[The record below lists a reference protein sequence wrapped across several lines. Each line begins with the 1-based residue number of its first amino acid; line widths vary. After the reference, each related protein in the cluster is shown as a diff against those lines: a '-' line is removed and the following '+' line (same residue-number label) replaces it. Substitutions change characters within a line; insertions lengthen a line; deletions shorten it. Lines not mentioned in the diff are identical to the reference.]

1 MSRRNIA
8 LGLAVAAYMLSFFH
22 RVAPAALAQ
31 DLAASFQ
38 LGAASLGSLAATY
51 FYVYTLMQVPAG
63 VLADTLGPRRIL
75 FFGGMVAGAGSLIFG
90 LAPSFE
96 RAVVGR
102 TLVGLGVSV
111 TFIAMLKLIA
121 VWYEE
126 SRFATLTGLCMLIG
140 NLGSILAGAPLAA
153 ATQIASWREIFLAVG
168 LLSLAIG
175 LASYYLVSD
184 GPVAVRRQGISVDRT
199 AWLSGL
205 LAVLA
210 NRATWP
216 GFFVTF
222 GTAGA
227 FFSFAGLWAVPYFT
241 QVQGMTRALAA
252 NHISVYFLGFAIG
265 SALWGRV
272 SDRIGR
278 RKPLMVLGTLMHSAG
293 WLVWL
298 SGASLGAGA
307 SYPFCLTMG
316 ILTASMTLAWA
327 CAKEVN
333 PPLLSGTAT
342 SVVNVG
348 VFLGPAIMQPLVGW
362 LMDRSW
368 DGSMD
373 HGARLYRAAD
383 YQQGLWLMAG
393 TALVGCVATLFLRET
408 GCRNIWQGKTS

>member
-96 RAVVGR
+96 LAVVGR

>member
-51 FYVYTLMQVPAG
+51 FYVYTLLQVPAG

-75 FFGGMVAGAGSLIFG
+75 FFGGMVAGAGSLLFG

-96 RAVVGR
+96 LAVIGR

-175 LASYYLVSD
+175 FASYYLVSD
-184 GPVAVRRQGISVDRT
+184 GPVAVRRQGQSVDRT

-216 GFFVTF
+216 GFFITF

-241 QVQGMTRALAA
+241 QVQGMTRAVAA

-265 SALWGRV
+265 SALWGRI
-272 SDRIGR
+272 SDRSGR
-278 RKPLMVLGTLMHSAG
+278 RKPLMVLGTLLHAAG

-362 LMDRSW
+362 LMDRNW
-368 DGSMD
+368 DGSMAN
-373 HGARLYRAAD
+373 GARLYKLAD
-383 YQQGLWLMAG
+383 YQLGLWLMAG
-393 TALVGCVATLFLRET
+393 SALVGCVATLFLRET
-408 GCRNIWQGKTS
+408 GCRNIWQGKKS